1 MKPYTHHFKPFTSA
15 RVAGIRLN
23 RELGLQE
30 SRAALIAKK
39 TRKKST
45 TSTSTSTSTTKKK
58 KYKLNP
64 QTRAALAA
72 ASPEVRAMFEGMTE

>member
-45 TSTSTSTSTTKKK
+45 TSTSTSTTKKK